1 MEGLVSII
9 VMTASMLVI
18 GWFVWGRLQRQE
30 QSDSGFIEKLD
41 ADDARAREGRET
53 AAGLRAPT
61 GSASVEASIGDDR
74 ARRASVRD
82 ASGKAPERSATPPSQ
97 DARNLP
103 PTP

>member
-30 QSDSGFIEKLD
+30 QSDSDFIEKLD

-53 AAGLRAPT
+53 AAGIRREPPT
-61 GSASVEASIGDDR
+61 SPRSA
-74 ARRASVRD
+74 D
-82 ASGKAPERSATPPSQ
+82 ASPSEP
-97 DARNLP
+97 DS
-103 PTP
+103 TKS

>member
-53 AAGLRAPT
+53 AAGLRDT
-61 GSASVEASIGDDR
+61 
-74 ARRASVRD
+74 
-82 ASGKAPERSATPPSQ
+82 SGPEREDSPSTG
-97 DARNLP
+97 DRERRGS
-103 PTP
+103 